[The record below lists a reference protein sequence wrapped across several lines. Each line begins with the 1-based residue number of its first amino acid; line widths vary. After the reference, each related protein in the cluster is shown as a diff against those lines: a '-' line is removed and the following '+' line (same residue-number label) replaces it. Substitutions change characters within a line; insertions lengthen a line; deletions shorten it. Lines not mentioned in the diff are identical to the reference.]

1 MVSSSL
7 SIVPTLTIAKYCDFL
22 DLDGAYFL
30 KNDFIN
36 GVSYKNGNLI
46 LNKNFIWLNKKGPEE
61 NLQGLFKN

>member
-7 SIVPTLTIAKYCDFL
+7 SIVPALTIAKHCDFL

-46 LNKNFIWLNKKGPEE
+46 LNKNFIWLNKKGPKE